1 MIDENK
7 LIESN
12 VIYCPKCGAEIF
24 VYYDDETAYCKECE
38 FRFGVVKCEE
48 E

>member
-24 VYYDDETAYCKECE
+24 AYYDDETAYCKKCG
-38 FRFGVVKCEE
+38 FHFGVVECREK
-48 E
+48 